1 MIRSVSVKNAVKDA
15 LQVFQFDQWIR
26 FYFVKEKGDEL
37 WIEIPE
43 DVLASIKEKDVHLH
57 RYADLVNNAVTD
69 YQRSQEN
76 VCSHIAARLDG
87 QKYERT
93 VLPQVFDN
101 ATFKVEMYMFNV
113 WLKMHESHLDEEF
126 MDFFGWMEMFEGWNS
141 LDEVKEYRSK
151 LVDSGTDPQIPECS
165 AKQ

>member
-1 MIRSVSVKNAVKDA
+1 MIRSVSVKSAVKDA
-15 LQVFQFDQWIR
+15 LEAFQFDQWIR
-26 FYFVKEKGDEL
+26 FYFIQEKGDEL
-37 WIEIPE
+37 WVEIPE
-43 DVLASIKEKDVHLH
+43 EVLASLKEENDHLH
-57 RYADLVNNAVTD
+57 RYADMVNNAVTD

-76 VCSHIAARLDG
+76 VCSYIAARLDG

-113 WLKMHESHLDEEF
+113 WIKMHESHLDEEY
-126 MDFFGWMEMFEGWNS
+126 MDFNAWMEMFEGWKS
-141 LDEVKEYRSK
+141 LDEVKEYRAK

-165 AKQ
+165 TQQ